1 MYIIV
6 IGGGDVGFYLTKR
19 LLEEGHEI
27 VIIEKDRRKYE
38 VIAEELGDIAIH
50 GDGCEAAV
58 LEEAGAGRAD
68 IFIAVTGNDED
79 NLVSCQLAKRRFK
92 VPRTIARLKDPRNEV
107 LFRKLGI
114 DVILNSTE
122 LILAHIER
130 ELPFSCIVPLVR
142 LQDDRYEVVEVKVPS
157 HAPNVGRKLGEISL
171 PPGSFV
177 VFLLSRERGP
187 VIPNPE
193 TRIEPEDEIV
203 AVVTPQSR
211 DLLKSALLGV

>member
-79 NLVSCQLAKRRFK
+79 NLVSCQLAKKRFK
-92 VPRTIARLKDPRNEV
+92 VSRTIARLKDPRNEA
-107 LFRKLGI
+107 LFRRLGI
-114 DVILNSTE
+114 DVILNNTE

-130 ELPFSCIVPLVR
+130 ELPFSCVVPLVK
-142 LQDDRYEVVEVKVPS
+142 LQDNRYEVVEVKVPS
-157 HAPNVGRKLGEISL
+157 HAPNIGKRLKDILL
-171 PPGSFV
+171 PPDSFI
-177 VFLLSRERGP
+177 VFLLSKERGP
-187 VIPNPE
+187 LVPDPE
-193 TRIEPEDEIV
+193 TRIGPEDQIV
-203 AVVTPQSR
+203 AVITPQNK
-211 DLLKSALLGV
+211 DLLKAALLGV